1 MTGIEQQFL
10 RVQEKMQLLVKQLSV
25 LQKENNQL
33 KEGLE
38 NQQIKEQIQTKLVEE
53 LHQKLQILKLSSG
66 EMNEKDKKEFEKKI
80 NVYLRDIDQCIAL
93 LSR

>member
-10 RVQEKMQLLVKQLSV
+10 RIQEKMQLLGKQLSA
-25 LQKENNQL
+25 LQKENKQL
-33 KEGLE
+33 KEDLE
-38 NQQIKEQIQTKLVEE
+38 NQQKKEQLQTKLVED
-53 LHQKLQILKLSSG
+53 LNQKLQILKLSTG

-80 NVYLRDIDQCIAL
+80 NTYLRDIDQCIAL